1 MNDEQKLN
9 LLRLAVNNAS
19 DFEEAKAYASFIL
32 RDRNLLTTCAQQSD
46 NSYERTKAVKGD
58 GVYIVTKGLP
68 PVPSGAVG
76 VVDNPEK
83 FDVMVR
89 YHGHEWIVEKH
100 DVSENEISL
109 LKPGANVIVNSP
121 FYKSE
126 IEALVNFDMESCTDH
141 LRKSGL
147 YFKLDDD
154 LYIPTVGQLAAMYLW
169 REELN
174 KALEMVG
181 GAPMKESRYWSSN
194 EIRPVNIWLVTF
206 DAGCAF
212 SWGGSS
218 GQAFVRPCRT
228 IELKKK

>member
-1 MNDEQKLN
+1 MPVAHTTRTEDSDE
-9 LLRLAVNNAS
+9 RM
-19 DFEEAKAYASFIL
+19 
-32 RDRNLLTTCAQQSD
+32 
-46 NSYERTKAVKGD
+46 KAVKGD
-58 GVYIVTKGLP
+58 GVYIVARGLS
-68 PVPSGAVG
+68 PVPFGSVK
-76 VVDNPEK
+76 DPED
-83 FDVMVR
+83 FDVMVS
-89 YHGHEWIVEKH
+89 YHGHKWIVEKH

-121 FYKSE
+121 CYKSE

-228 IELKKK
+228 CELKEK